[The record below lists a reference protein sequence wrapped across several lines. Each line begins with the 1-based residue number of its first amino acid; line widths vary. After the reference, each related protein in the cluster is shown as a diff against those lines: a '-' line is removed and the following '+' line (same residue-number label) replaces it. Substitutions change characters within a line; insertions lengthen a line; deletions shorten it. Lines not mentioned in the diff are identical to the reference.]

1 MLPSESSS
9 IIWRGQGAAGQAR
22 PTRKH
27 RTKQA
32 TPGDGHGRTLKA
44 SLKVLICSGSKL
56 LKTLL
61 LLCLGW
67 FPRLW
72 AEPRPSDG
80 RPTPSP
86 DDGIVGWM
94 GVRVEDIAKE
104 SVYSSFRAR
113 QKRESERN
121 CKSER
126 GWHVVSAHSTR
137 RWRPRTARSSG
148 NGSPISPHY
157 CDCCHLSSYMM
168 VQIETKLQQKH
179 LRKMLAHWCSSAQAG
194 NLKPGNGISACRHRK
209 RCISFVCSYSTKRLR
224 KVRTLSFASAAPTP
238 RTISCGWNCID
249 KTGWIAPSRA
259 YAARLAA
266 VLRKRE
272 MGSSSNMFQTLMM
285 PASDPLVKSE
295 ALAVSSLHAS
305 LKVHRPETLT

>member
-27 RTKQA
+27 KTKPA

-104 SVYSSFRAR
+104 SVDSSFRAR

-168 VQIETKLQQKH
+168 VQIGYRLK
-179 LRKMLAHWCSSAQAG
+179 RSCSKSTCGKCWHTGAAQPR
-194 NLKPGNGISACRHRK
+194 LGIS
-209 RCISFVCSYSTKRLR
+209 S
-224 KVRTLSFASAAPTP
+224 
-238 RTISCGWNCID
+238 
-249 KTGWIAPSRA
+249 
-259 YAARLAA
+259 LAM
-266 VLRKRE
+266 VY
-272 MGSSSNMFQTLMM
+272 
-285 PASDPLVKSE
+285 
-295 ALAVSSLHAS
+295 LHADTES
-305 LKVHRPETLT
+305 GVSASCAHTVRSVCGRYAR